1 MRQGISTLGR
11 ITSGVKLINL
21 DDNVKVATVSKVRKN
36 PSDEDGNEAEEF
48 SEEDNTKAADTSVAA
63 EGDADNSLDELLDAA
78 MKDNQA
84 D

>member
-1 MRQGISTLGR
+1 MFSSIPLPFSA
-11 ITSGVKLINL
+11 S
-21 DDNVKVATVSKVRKN
+21 ARKQQR
-36 PSDEDGNEAEEF
+36 

-78 MKDNQA
+78 MKDNQE